1 MYGYVYET
9 INLINGKKYIGKHV
23 SNSFDSNYYG
33 SGKNLIK
40 AFNKYGKENFSI
52 KILKECDSLEELNK
66 EEIYYIKKFNAVKDK
81 NYYNI
86 ALGGNGGNTWDGQT
100 NENKVIISNKISLA
114 HDKQLKDIRLNN
126 KIKLQKSKIELI
138 KQNILANNKRR
149 AICIL
154 YKEDFSISEI
164 AEMLNISHTH
174 VRRILISNDIKIKPR
189 SQNNNSKLLIGEYT
203 KLAKLKN

>member
-126 KIKLQKSKIELI
+126 KIKFQKSKIELI

-149 AICIL
+149 ASCIL

>member
-126 KIKLQKSKIELI
+126 KIKFQKSKIELI

-154 YKEDFSISEI
+154 YKEYFSYSC
-164 AEMLNISHTH
+164 
-174 VRRILISNDIKIKPR
+174 
-189 SQNNNSKLLIGEYT
+189 
-203 KLAKLKN
+203 

>member
-66 EEIYYIKKFNAVKDK
+66 EEIYYIKKFNA
-81 NYYNI
+81 Y
-86 ALGGNGGNTWDGQT
+86 
-100 NENKVIISNKISLA
+100 
-114 HDKQLKDIRLNN
+114 
-126 KIKLQKSKIELI
+126 
-138 KQNILANNKRR
+138 
-149 AICIL
+149 
-154 YKEDFSISEI
+154 
-164 AEMLNISHTH
+164 
-174 VRRILISNDIKIKPR
+174 
-189 SQNNNSKLLIGEYT
+189 
-203 KLAKLKN
+203 